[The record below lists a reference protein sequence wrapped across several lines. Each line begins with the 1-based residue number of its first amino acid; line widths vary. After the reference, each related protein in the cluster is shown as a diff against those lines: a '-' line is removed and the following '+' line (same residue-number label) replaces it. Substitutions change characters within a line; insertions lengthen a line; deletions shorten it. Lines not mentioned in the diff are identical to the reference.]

1 MREVLKEDSCG
12 TFIENMKEFDVLV
25 RKYGRWSDQKHQN
38 CLEKADQKDLGG
50 EAVSNFFLRGS
61 IDLEG
66 GRIHGLD
73 PVSLP
78 KGIA

>member
-1 MREVLKEDSCG
+1 MCV
-12 TFIENMKEFDVLV
+12 DVLV
-25 RKYGRWSDQKHQN
+25 RMYGRRLDQKHQN
-38 CLEKADQKDLGG
+38 CLEKDQKDLGG
-50 EAVSNFFLRGS
+50 EAVSIFFLRGS